1 MQPVSRDCRGVIL
14 ISVLWIMVGLS
25 LLALTLAGTVRTEA
39 TLARASGDAEQAY
52 FFARGALEAVL
63 YRMAFPDPDKEK
75 QEALFP
81 YAGGMNHYWLR
92 NDPHRLPRGRDGRS
106 RQAGPERCP
115 GGNPATSA
123 EGSGVS
129 RSRAESIARSVV
141 AWRTPGSEPGASAAP
156 RRPYRFVEELLRVPG
171 VSRELFHG
179 RPARQEDGKVAFRR
193 GLADFVTVYSG
204 SSRINVNYAEPEV
217 LAALP
222 GVSWDRAQSLA
233 EARMAGLLDAADLS
247 DRLPGEAL
255 PFVTVQPSEA
265 FCLVA
270 TARLEGSSTRRS
282 LKVVVR
288 LDGSSRL
295 RHWRLAWYDE
305 TWPSPA
311 VRRFSRRPLTER
323 GTAGM
328 DRMG

>member
-1 MQPVSRDCRGVIL
+1 MKPVSRDSRGVIL

-25 LLALTLAGTVRTEA
+25 LPALTLAGTVRTEA
-39 TLARASGDAEQAY
+39 TLARASGDSEQAY

-63 YRMAFPDPDKEK
+63 YRIAFPGPDKEK

-92 NDPHRLPRGRDGRS
+92 NDRIACHVAVMDEAGKLDLNVVREETLQRLLRVL
-106 RQAGPERCP
+106 
-115 GGNPATSA
+115 
-123 EGSGVS
+123 GVS
-129 RSRAESIARSVV
+129 RSRAESIAGAVI

-156 RRPYRFVEELLRVPG
+156 RRPFRFVEELLQVPG

-179 RPARQEDGKVAFRR
+179 RPARREDGKVAFRR

-204 SSRINVNYAEPEV
+204 SGRINVNYAEPEV

-222 GVSWDRAQSLA
+222 GVSWNRAQSLA
-233 EARMAGLLDAADLS
+233 EARMTGLLEASDLS
-247 DRLPGEAL
+247 GRLPGEAL
-255 PFVTVQPSEA
+255 PFVTVQPSET

-270 TARLEGSSTRRS
+270 TARLEGSSVRRS
-282 LKVVVR
+282 LKAVIR

-295 RHWRLAWYDE
+295 RHWRLAWYDQY
-305 TWPSPA
+305 WPSPA
-311 VRRFSRRPLTER
+311 VRRFSRRPLTESGGAR
-323 GTAGM
+323 M

>member
-1 MQPVSRDCRGVIL
+1 
-14 ISVLWIMVGLS
+14 MVGLS

-63 YRMAFPDPDKEK
+63 YRIAFPDPDQEK
-75 QEALFP
+75 QESLFP

-92 NDPHRLPRGRDGRS
+92 GEGIACHVAVMDE
-106 RQAGPERCP
+106 AGKLDLNVAREETLQGLLRVL
-115 GGNPATSA
+115 
-123 EGSGVS
+123 GVS
-129 RSRAESIARSVV
+129 RSRAESIAGSVV
-141 AWRTPGSEPGASAAP
+141 AWRTPGSEPGASAPP

-179 RPARQEDGKVAFRR
+179 RPARQEDGKVVYRR

-204 SSRINVNYAEPEV
+204 SGRINVNYAEPEV

-222 GVSWDRAQSLA
+222 GVGWNRAQSLA
-233 EARMAGLLDAADLS
+233 EARKTGLLESADLS
-247 DRLPGEAL
+247 SRLPGEAL
-255 PFVTVQPSEA
+255 PFVTVQPSET

-270 TARLEGSSTRRS
+270 TAGLEGSSTRRS

-288 LDGSSRL
+288 LDRTSRL
-295 RHWRLAWYDE
+295 QHWRLAWYDE
-305 TWPSPA
+305 FWPSPA
-311 VRRFSRRPLTER
+311 VRRFFRRPGSEE
-323 GTAGM
+323 GFAGM
-328 DRMG
+328 DRIG